1 MEILVLGKD
10 RITEIRSLWEGLN
23 SLHAKLSPNFKIQY
37 QNFTF
42 GKRIE
47 KLLKKDMLKVFVAS
61 ESGKYIG
68 YCIASIEEDAG
79 EIESIFINPEFRNRK
94 TGHLLMDAA
103 LKW

>member
-1 MEILVLGKD
+1 M
-10 RITEIRSLWEGLN
+10 LN
-23 SLHAKLSPNFKIQY
+23 
-37 QNFTF
+37 
-42 GKRIE
+42 
-47 KLLKKDMLKVFVAS
+47 VFVAS

>member
-1 MEILVLGKD
+1 
-10 RITEIRSLWEGLN
+10 
-23 SLHAKLSPNFKIQY
+23 
-37 QNFTF
+37 
-42 GKRIE
+42 
-47 KLLKKDMLKVFVAS
+47 MLKVFVAS

-103 LKW
+103 LKWWEEQACETIDLIVAEGNESVIYFYKT

>member
-1 MEILVLGKD
+1 M
-10 RITEIRSLWEGLN
+10 LN
-23 SLHAKLSPNFKIQY
+23 
-37 QNFTF
+37 
-42 GKRIE
+42 
-47 KLLKKDMLKVFVAS
+47 VFVAS

-94 TGHLLMDAA
+94 TGYLLMDAA